1 VCSTFARTYC
11 LGSRVESLPH
21 EDFDVAPLH
30 RCTWWILQRCSKFV
44 LDHSSWI
51 LGRLTSDTMDHL
63 SLQPQ
68 PKRSCDPAPSISTQA
83 LSWTKN
89 KDKLNLV
96 YIKVSWLKKKR
107 IKVASLSLGPHD
119 RISSNTCDTSPQYQQ
134 QHRLMALVCQ
144 CPQVTSVILFQSLSS
159 PLLTLQE
166 HAGYITMIIYI

>member
-1 VCSTFARTYC
+1 MCSTFARTYC

-96 YIKVSWLKKKR
+96 YIKVSWLKKKESKLHHSAWVHTTGSR
-107 IKVASLSLGPHD
+107 PTPVTHLHSTNNSTGLWPLSVSVPKSHQ
-119 RISSNTCDTSPQYQQ
+119 SFCSNLC
-134 QHRLMALVCQ
+134 RLLYWHCRNMRA
-144 CPQVTSVILFQSLSS
+144 I
-159 PLLTLQE
+159 
-166 HAGYITMIIYI
+166 